1 MVNPL
6 TPQLHRRTLLQRGM
20 QLGVA
25 TALLGVQPSLDAQGV
40 LKPTPDMHVAIGVQ
54 QTASLSNLPL
64 LLAHELG
71 FFKSEGIVLDWKPL
85 ASEAAGTQAL
95 AKGQIQMV
103 SCDFAH
109 TLLQDARGGELTAFV
124 VQARTPQMVFG
135 VLPRALVG
143 YRQFSDLKGRRV
155 CTLPPSVASQL
166 VIHRLMQDAGLSGWS
181 CPLSALPNRQ
191 TCLTRCA
198 TAVWTRCAWTT
209 PWWPRWSSAARSGV
223 VADTRTLKGTL
234 EVFGGPMPGA
244 VVCASAHYIQQHP
257 AVCQGVANA
266 VVRALKWLRTAG
278 PSDLVKALGSVSLD
292 ADRVNYLT
300 ALEKSRDGFMGD
312 GVLSD
317 ACCCRCV
324 GSGQP
329 HGCARATQP
338 READAGVYQ
347 RVCLEGQSAVQ
358 GLRG

>member
-1 MVNPL
+1 MVQTL
-6 TPQLHRRTLLQRGM
+6 IPQLHRRTLLQRGM
-20 QLGVA
+20 QLSVA
-25 TALLGVQPSLDAQGV
+25 AALLGVQPSLDAQGV
-40 LKPTPDMHVAIGVQ
+40 LKPMSDMRVAIGAQ

-71 FFKSEGIVLDWKPL
+71 FFKAEGIVLDWVPL

-109 TLLQDARGGELTAFV
+109 TLLHDARGGELTAFV

-135 VLPRALVG
+135 VLPRALAG

-166 VIHRLMQDAGLSGWS
+166 VIHRLMQDAGLSGVE
-181 CPLSALPNRQ
+181 LSIVSFAESADLLDQVRNGGMDAL
-191 TCLTRCA
+191 CMDHA
-198 TAVWTRCAWTT
+198 MV
-209 PWWPRWSSAARSGV
+209 AALEQRGEVRV

-244 VVCASAHYIQQHP
+244 VVCASAQYIQQHP

-278 PSDLVKALGSVSLD
+278 PSDLVKALASVSLD

-317 ACCCRCV
+317 AAATTALAAVNRMD
-324 GSGQP
+324 
-329 HGCARATQP
+329 ARVP
-338 READAGVYQ
+338 LS
-347 RVCLEGQSAVQ
+347 RVKLMQAFTNEFALNAKARFRV
-358 GLRG
+358 

>member
-6 TPQLHRRTLLQRGM
+6 IPQFHRRALLQRGM

-25 TALLGVQPSLDAQGV
+25 AAMLGVQPDLDAQSV
-40 LKPTPDMHVAIGVQ
+40 NNPVPDMRVAIGVQ
-54 QTASLSNLPL
+54 QTASLSKLPL

-71 FFKSEGIVLDWKPL
+71 FLKAEGIVLDWVPL
-85 ASEAAGTQAL
+85 ASEGAGTQAL

-109 TLLQDARGGELTAFV
+109 TLLHDARGGELTAFV

-135 VLPRALVG
+135 VLPRALAS

-166 VIHRLMQDAGLSGWS
+166 VIHRLMQDAGLSGAE
-181 CPLSALPNRQ
+181 LSVVSFAESADLLEQVRNSGMDAL
-191 TCLTRCA
+191 CMDHA
-198 TAVWTRCAWTT
+198 MV
-209 PWWPRWSSAARSGV
+209 AALEQRGEVRV

-234 EVFGGPMPGA
+234 ELFGGPVPGA
-244 VVCASAHYIQQHP
+244 VVCASASYIQQHP

-278 PSDLVKALGSVSLD
+278 PSDLVKALASVSLD

-300 ALEKSRDGFMGD
+300 ALEKARDGFMGD

-317 ACCCRCV
+317 AAAAAALAAVNRLD
-324 GSGQP
+324 
-329 HGCARATQP
+329 ARVP
-338 READAGVYQ
+338 LS
-347 RVCLEGQSAVQ
+347 RVRLMQAFTNEFALKAKARFRV
-358 GLRG
+358 